1 MFRGYHPN
9 SWVRCVARDNEG
21 EEVRKKDVPT
31 GNEKFAGN
39 SAEKIGPPKQLL
51 KGSPR
56 KKGEAKRRGGGN
68 KNSYAEM
75 HAGKRV
81 LCDSPIFPKIS
92 VNVRNEDLF

>member
-1 MFRGYHPN
+1 M
-9 SWVRCVARDNEG
+9 RCVARDNEG

-56 KKGEAKRRGGGN
+56 KKGEAKRRGGGTRTVML
-68 KNSYAEM
+68 KCMQGRGCS
-75 HAGKRV
+75 V
-81 LCDSPIFPKIS
+81 IPLFSPKFQLMCVMKTCFRDM
-92 VNVRNEDLF
+92 V